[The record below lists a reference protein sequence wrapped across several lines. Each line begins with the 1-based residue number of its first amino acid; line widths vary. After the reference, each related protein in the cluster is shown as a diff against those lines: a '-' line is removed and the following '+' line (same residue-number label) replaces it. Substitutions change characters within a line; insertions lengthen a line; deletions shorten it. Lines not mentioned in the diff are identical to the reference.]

1 MNKNVSS
8 EEKLLNLIRNKKLGP
23 AAVPEE
29 PDKDGGARRWS
40 SFYIFFWKGGTVIFL
55 IGAAVMLVLLVVK
68 FQKANTSGPVMSE
81 IPVGGSGRS
90 GEKELSERI
99 MTEDGR
105 NYHEIIQA
113 RDIFSSP
120 VEQRNEDE
128 RSSSSPVAAVSDRY
142 KLSGIMLDNNPTAVI
157 EDIQSHQTMIVSKG
171 QRIDNFSVEEIKA
184 DRVLLKD
191 GDQVVELAR

>member
-29 PDKDGGARRWS
+29 PDKDGGARWWS

-171 QRIDNFSVEEIKA
+171 QKIDNFSVEEIKA